1 MGALRER
8 ETTCASLKP
17 AWKSLRFHH
26 VGMAFF
32 WACSMLT
39 FRSSI
44 LLSGALDNPLLA
56 SIVTLISFTTN
67 MTALFAF
74 ASLAERNPLFFQRI
88 PLRAVAAATVLGL
101 ALLYVAGETPG
112 PAPFVIMVIG
122 SALTG
127 ACYGFMWGGWA
138 ECYGRMNPCH
148 TVIYL
153 PLCFVVTAALFSAIG
168 LAVQY
173 TPIPSLALMV
183 PLPCISLWCLARCRS
198 QHPIPAAVR
207 KTGQNRSLKAL
218 ESLVGLI
225 VASLI
230 LSCLFGFIWEM
241 AVLSVKSVTNA
252 HQVPLAF
259 NLVVALALLGFVSI
273 AQRRTDLALAFQVL
287 IPLLVVFFAVVPFVW
302 HDNPILLNSIMSACY
317 GVFDVIIWYSVA
329 TAAYDFAISGFIVG
343 GIVRALSILSR
354 LIGMGLGYIV
364 MLIPDESPASL
375 VAISAGALY
384 ALLMLLFF
392 YFWNTRRRKKEQLAK
407 READALLQG
416 GGELDDSGEGMPAE
430 SASPVDAGGVG
441 RASAAGGDGATGGAN
456 SAEAPAAA
464 KGAHPACAHT
474 GRTCPHAA
482 GVSQAAELTSGN
494 APETA
499 VKEASSQEL
508 QLAALAGGPSP
519 AGPSPA
525 GGATDPDPAEEEGL
539 FELLARDYGLTRRE
553 AEVLPY
559 LARGRSARVIADALF
574 VSEST
579 IRTHTRRILEKTDLH
594 SKQQL
599 IDLIDHYLRA

>member
-17 AWKSLRFHH
+17 AWKTLRFHH

-44 LLSGALDNPLLA
+44 LLSGILDSPLPA
-56 SIVTLISFTTN
+56 SIVTLISFTAN
-67 MTALFAF
+67 MTTLFAF
-74 ASLAERNPLFFQRI
+74 ASVAERNPLFFKRI
-88 PLRAVAAATVLGL
+88 PLSAVAAATILGL
-101 ALLYVAGETPG
+101 ALLFVAGETPG
-112 PAPFVIMVIG
+112 PAPFVIMVAG

-148 TVIYL
+148 TTIYL

-168 LAVQY
+168 LAVQC
-173 TPIPSLALMV
+173 TPIPSLAFMV

-198 QHPIPAAVR
+198 QHPIPATVR
-207 KTGQNRSLKAL
+207 KTGQNRNLKAL
-218 ESLVGLI
+218 ESLLGLI

-252 HQVPLAF
+252 HQLPLVF

-273 AQRRTDLALAFQVL
+273 AQRRTNLALAYQVL
-287 IPLLVVFFAVVPFVW
+287 VPLLVVFFAIMPFVW

-329 TAAYDFAISGFIVG
+329 TVAYDFAISGFIVG

-364 MLIPDESPASL
+364 MLVPDESPTSL

-392 YFWNTRRRKKEQLAK
+392 YFWSTRRRKTEQLAK
-407 READALLQG
+407 READALLQ
-416 GGELDDSGEGMPAE
+416 DSGAANE
-430 SASPVDAGGVG
+430 SGSDAG
-441 RASAAGGDGATGGAN
+441 ATAGAEIRGLANDG
-456 SAEAPAAA
+456 
-464 KGAHPACAHT
+464 HPACART
-474 GRTCPHAA
+474 GQACPHAA
-482 GVSQAAELTSGN
+482 AAPQPTAPAVGAAPSKVADLEPQAVA
-494 APETA
+494 
-499 VKEASSQEL
+499 ASAS
-508 QLAALAGGPSP
+508 PSP
-519 AGPSPA
+519 AANASNEEVVA
-525 GGATDPDPAEEEGL
+525 DEEGL

-559 LARGRSARVIADALF
+559 LARGRSARVIAEALF

-599 IDLIDHYLRA
+599 IDFIDHYLRMP

>member
-17 AWKSLRFHH
+17 AWKTLRFHH

-44 LLSGALDNPLLA
+44 LLSGILDSPLPA
-56 SIVTLISFTTN
+56 SIVTLISFTAN
-67 MTALFAF
+67 MTTLFAF
-74 ASLAERNPLFFQRI
+74 ASVAERNPLFFKRI
-88 PLRAVAAATVLGL
+88 PLSAVAAATILGL
-101 ALLYVAGETPG
+101 ALLFVAGETPG
-112 PAPFVIMVIG
+112 PAPFVIMVAG

-148 TVIYL
+148 TAIYL
-153 PLCFVVTAALFSAIG
+153 PLCFVVTAALFSVIG
-168 LAVQY
+168 LAAQC
-173 TPIPSLALMV
+173 TPIPSLALMM
-183 PLPCISLWCLARCRS
+183 PLPCISLWCLSRCRR
-198 QHPIPAAVR
+198 QHPVPATVR

-218 ESLVGLI
+218 ESLLGLI

-252 HQVPLAF
+252 HQLPLVF

-273 AQRRTDLALAFQVL
+273 AQRRTNLALAYQVL
-287 IPLLVVFFAVVPFVW
+287 VPLLVVFFAIMPFVW

-329 TAAYDFAISGFIVG
+329 TVAYDFAISGFIVG

-364 MLIPDESPASL
+364 MLVPDESPTSL

-392 YFWNTRRRKKEQLAK
+392 YFWSTRRRKTEQLAK
-407 READALLQG
+407 READALLQN
-416 GGELDDSGEGMPAE
+416 SGAANE
-430 SASPVDAGGVG
+430 SGSDAG
-441 RASAAGGDGATGGAN
+441 ATAGAEIRGLANDG
-456 SAEAPAAA
+456 
-464 KGAHPACAHT
+464 HPACART
-474 GRTCPHAA
+474 GQACPHAA
-482 GVSQAAELTSGN
+482 AAPPQPTAPAVGAAPSKVADLEPQAVA
-494 APETA
+494 
-499 VKEASSQEL
+499 ASAS
-508 QLAALAGGPSP
+508 PSP
-519 AGPSPA
+519 AANASNEEVA
-525 GGATDPDPAEEEGL
+525 VDEEGL

-559 LARGRSARVIADALF
+559 LARGRSARVIAEALF

-599 IDLIDHYLRA
+599 IDLIDHYLRVP

>member
-17 AWKSLRFHH
+17 AWKTLRFHH

-44 LLSGALDNPLLA
+44 LLSGILDSPLPA
-56 SIVTLISFTTN
+56 SIVTLISFTAN
-67 MTALFAF
+67 MTTLFAF
-74 ASLAERNPLFFQRI
+74 ASVAERNPLFFKRI
-88 PLRAVAAATVLGL
+88 PLSAVAAATILGL
-101 ALLYVAGETPG
+101 ALLFVAGETPG
-112 PAPFVIMVIG
+112 PAPFVIMVAG

-138 ECYGRMNPCH
+138 ECYGRMNPCY
-148 TVIYL
+148 TAIYL
-153 PLCFVVTAALFSAIG
+153 PLCFVVTAALFSVIG
-168 LAVQY
+168 LAAQC

-183 PLPCISLWCLARCRS
+183 PLPCISLWCLARCRR
-198 QHPIPAAVR
+198 QYPGPATVR

-218 ESLVGLI
+218 ESLLGLI

-252 HQVPLAF
+252 HQLPLVF

-273 AQRRTDLALAFQVL
+273 AQRRTNLALAYQVL
-287 IPLLVVFFAVVPFVW
+287 VPLLVVFFAIMPFVW

-329 TAAYDFAISGFIVG
+329 TVAYDFAISGFIVG

-354 LIGMGLGYIV
+354 LIGMGLGYVV
-364 MLIPDESPASL
+364 MLVPDESPTSL

-384 ALLMLLFF
+384 ALFMLLFF
-392 YFWNTRRRKKEQLAK
+392 YFWSTRRRKTEQLAK
-407 READALLQG
+407 READALLQN
-416 GGELDDSGEGMPAE
+416 SGAANE
-430 SASPVDAGGVG
+430 SGSDAG
-441 RASAAGGDGATGGAN
+441 ATAGAEIRGLANDG
-456 SAEAPAAA
+456 
-464 KGAHPACAHT
+464 HPACART
-474 GRTCPHAA
+474 GQACPHAA
-482 GVSQAAELTSGN
+482 AAPPQPTAPAVGAAPSKVADLEPQAVA
-494 APETA
+494 
-499 VKEASSQEL
+499 ASAS
-508 QLAALAGGPSP
+508 PSP
-519 AGPSPA
+519 AANASNEEVA
-525 GGATDPDPAEEEGL
+525 ADEEGL

-559 LARGRSARVIADALF
+559 LARGRSARVIAEALF

-599 IDLIDHYLRA
+599 IDLIDHYLRVP